1 MNIVKRFTAG
11 PGADTLA
18 KGAPHGGAKTFWGIR
33 NRLIAA
39 FLVIALI
46 PLAVVAYLTDRS
58 IRTGAQAEFASAT
71 LREVKQVDNAI
82 TLFFDGMKK
91 NVKMLAADPAIR
103 RTDGRITV
111 YINKPGGA
119 DGMVAMKPLEAGGYE
134 AESYLAYER
143 YAKAHPE
150 VSVVSLGTAD
160 GGFLQYPAIPRKTGY
175 DSRTRDWYKDTIKQP
190 DKVLLTDPFLT
201 SKGVPTI
208 GIFALVRNQD
218 DSVKGVLGFNIDLP
232 VVTEMIKN
240 IKLGETDYVILL
252 DSQNTIIANP
262 KQPALNFKKI
272 ADMKVDAFQNLDSL
286 AGKSV
291 TVTINGTR
299 HLGNVYV
306 SPSTGWKF
314 LCLVDEN
321 EVFAGAAKQRNTILV
336 IMFVTVL
343 VVLGVAFMLS
353 GRIAKPLIAMVSYC
367 DRLADGDFS
376 DSQRQALRNDEIGR
390 LADAL
395 DNMRGKIRLLLGQVK
410 ESAVHLAAASE
421 QLTASAEQSSQ
432 AAGQIAASITDVAA
446 AADGQLK
453 AVDKTAAVTDAMSV
467 IIREVADGAKQAS
480 VQNGQVADKANNGR
494 LDINKA
500 VSQMERIETTVNS
513 SAQVVAKL
521 GERSKEIGQI
531 VDAIS
536 GIAGQTNLLALNAAI
551 EAARAGEQGRGFAV
565 VAEEVRKLAEQSEEA
580 AKKIS
585 GLIGEIQTDTDKA
598 VVAMNDGTREVK
610 TGTEAVHAAG
620 AVFGEI
626 AKQVVVVAEQSNGAV
641 DAMQRVADGSQQIA
655 GAVREIDSLS
665 KKSASE
671 AQSVSAAAEQQLATM
686 EEIASSSQV
695 LAKLA
700 QELQTEV
707 DRFRL

>member
-1 MNIVKRFTAG
+1 MNVVK
-11 PGADTLA
+11 
-18 KGAPHGGAKTFWGIR
+18 KSMWGIR

-39 FLVIALI
+39 FLIVGLI
-46 PLAVVAYLTDRS
+46 PLAVVAFFTDRS
-58 IRTGAQAEFASAT
+58 IRAGAQAEYATAT
-71 LREVKQVDNAI
+71 LREIKQVDNAI

-91 NVKMLAADPAIR
+91 NVRMLAADPATR

-111 YINKPGGA
+111 YINKPGDA
-119 DGMVAMKPLEAGGYE
+119 KGMVAMNPLEAGGYE
-134 AESYLAYER
+134 AESYLTYER

-175 DSRTRDWYKDTIKQP
+175 DSRTRDWYKDTVKQP

-201 SKGVPTI
+201 SKGVPTL
-208 GIFALVRNQD
+208 GIFTTVRNQD
-218 DSVKGVLGFNIDLP
+218 ETIKGVLGLNIDLP

-240 IKLGETDYVILL
+240 IKLGETGYVILL
-252 DSQNTIIANP
+252 DSQGTIIANP
-262 KQPALNFKKI
+262 RNPALNFKKI
-272 ADMKVDAFQNLDSL
+272 ADMKVDAFNNLDNL
-286 AGKSV
+286 AGKPLE
-291 TVTINGTR
+291 VTIDGVR

-321 EVFAGAAKQRNTILV
+321 EVFAGAAKMRKTIFV

-343 VVLGVAFMLS
+343 AVLGVAFMLS
-353 GRIAKPLIAMVSYC
+353 SRIAKPLIAMVAFC
-367 DRLADGDFS
+367 DRLAAGDFG
-376 DSQRQALRNDEIGR
+376 DWQRQVLRGDEIGR

-395 DNMRGKIRLLLGQVK
+395 DNMRVGIRTLLSQVK
-410 ESAVHLAAASE
+410 ESAEHVAAASE
-421 QLTASAEQSSQ
+421 QLTASADQSSQ
-432 AAGQIAASITDVAA
+432 AASQIAASITDVAA

-453 AVDKTAAVTDAMSV
+453 AAEQTTAVTEEISV
-467 IIREVADGAKQAS
+467 VIREVADGARQAS
-480 VQNGQVADKANNGR
+480 AQTGQVAGKANSGR
-494 LDINKA
+494 QDIEKA
-500 VSQMERIETTVNS
+500 VSQMGRIEATVNS

-585 GLIGEIQTDTDKA
+585 GLIGEIQADTDKA
-598 VVAMNDGTREVK
+598 VTAMNDGTREVK
-610 TGTEAVHAAG
+610 TGAEVVNAAG

-626 AKQVVVVAEQSNGAV
+626 ARQVAAVAEQSNGTV
-641 DAMQRVADGSQQIA
+641 GSMQRVADGSQQIV
-655 GAVREIDSLS
+655 GAVREIDNLS
-665 KKSASE
+665 KTAAAE
-671 AQSVSAAAEQQLATM
+671 AQSVSAAAEEQLAAM
-686 EEIASSSQV
+686 EEIATSSQV
-695 LAKLA
+695 LARLA
-700 QELQTEV
+700 QDLQTAV
-707 DRFRL
+707 SRFKL